1 MVYLIKVILVYLILA
16 PKHRS
21 SDTGNSS
28 ILLLC
33 LIYKLNFITS
43 MDIYLYMKKHSM
55 FQYYPWF
62 QASIG
67 CLRTYIHV

>member
-43 MDIYLYMKKHSM
+43 MDVYMKKHSM
-55 FQYYPWF
+55 IQYYPWF

-67 CLRTYIHV
+67 CLTTYIHV